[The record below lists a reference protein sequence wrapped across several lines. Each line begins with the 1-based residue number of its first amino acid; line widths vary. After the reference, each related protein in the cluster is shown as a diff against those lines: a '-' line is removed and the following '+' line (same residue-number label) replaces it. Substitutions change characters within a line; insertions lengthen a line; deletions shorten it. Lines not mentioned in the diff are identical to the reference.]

1 MKRILISMLI
11 TVTLLTACAIVPAGQ
26 RGHSSGGVMIA
37 PFLPP
42 IVVLGVEPYYYYSD
56 FHYRYTNDRWY
67 YSRSRR
73 GPWAELPRNR
83 YPKEVRFKGK
93 DRNQKR
99 GPDKDNR
106 RHRGRYDDQRYR
118 DWDQDNRRR

>member
-11 TVTLLTACAIVPAGQ
+11 AVSLLTACVILPAGR
-26 RGHSSGGVMIA
+26 RGHSSGGV
-37 PFLPP
+37 
-42 IVVLGVEPYYYYSD
+42 VVLGAEPYYYYSD
-56 FHYRYTNDRWY
+56 FHYRYSNDRWY
-67 YSRSRR
+67 YSKSRS

-93 DRNQKR
+93 DRNQNR
-99 GPDKDNR
+99 GPDQDNR

-118 DWDQDNRRR
+118 D

>member
-1 MKRILISMLI
+1 MKRILISMFI
-11 TVTLLTACAIVPAGQ
+11 AVSLLTACVVLPAGR

-42 IVVLGVEPYYYYSD
+42 IVVLGAEPYYSYSD
-56 FHYRYTNDRWY
+56 FYYHYTNHRWY

-93 DRNQKR
+93 DRIQN
-99 GPDKDNR
+99 
-106 RHRGRYDDQRYR
+106 RGRYDDQR
-118 DWDQDNRRR
+118 

>member
-11 TVTLLTACAIVPAGQ
+11 AVSLLAACVILPAGR
-26 RGHSSGGVMIA
+26 RGHGSGGVVIA

-42 IVVLGVEPYYYYSD
+42 VVVLGAEPYYFYSD
-56 FHYRYTNDRWY
+56 FHYHYTNDRWY
-67 YSRSRR
+67 YSKSRS

-93 DRNQKR
+93 DRNQNR
-99 GPDKDNR
+99 DRDHDNR
-106 RHRGRYDDQRYR
+106 RQ
-118 DWDQDNRRR
+118 

>member
-1 MKRILISMLI
+1 MKRILISMFI
-11 TVTLLTACAIVPAGQ
+11 AVSLLTACVVLPAGR

-42 IVVLGVEPYYYYSD
+42 IVVLGAEPYYSYSD
-56 FHYRYTNDRWY
+56 FYYHYTNHRWY

-93 DRNQKR
+93 DRIQN
-99 GPDKDNR
+99 
-106 RHRGRYDDQRYR
+106 RGRYDDQRDR
-118 DWDQDNRRR
+118 DRDHDNRRQ